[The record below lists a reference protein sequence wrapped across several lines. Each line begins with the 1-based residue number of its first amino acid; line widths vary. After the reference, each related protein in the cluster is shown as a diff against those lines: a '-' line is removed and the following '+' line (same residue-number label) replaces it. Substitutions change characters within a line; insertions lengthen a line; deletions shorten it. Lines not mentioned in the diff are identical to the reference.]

1 MNINSNK
8 YNWWT
13 LLLVACAIL
22 SACEK
27 QPASTQNA
35 ISFGS
40 GRKQAPS
47 TINANARLWG
57 YTTGT
62 NGYWVFAGATTDG
75 LTEGADAEYTKN
87 ESTGTLTPGVTR
99 YWADNQTYNFYSV
112 WPVVTTGNG
121 ISDIAFDKANSQLS
135 FTADIS
141 NQNDNT
147 DFCIAAALDE
157 EGGADRNTAVQMTY
171 KHALSKVQFYG
182 FSSTANIEAQLTKFT
197 IRVPKSATAVCT
209 LEEDTKERTT
219 KNDVTTEYPLTI
231 TYTFVDSDDN
241 TTNGVDSINLA
252 STLPEDLPEGQDY
265 FSLNVHDATTNPNGT
280 QVLEKLVLPMQQ
292 GGTFHVAA
300 TYKIGNNTKTVETD
314 ITATWQPGKNYIY
327 KFKIQPAGPIIFADE
342 VIIND
347 WDEEIPAGDVQF

>member
-13 LLLVACAIL
+13 LLLVACAIF

-27 QPASTQNA
+27 QPASTQNT

-47 TINANARLWG
+47 AINALLWG
-57 YTTGT
+57 YTNSGDVV
-62 NGYWVFAGATTDG
+62 NAGAVIFDG
-75 LTEGADAEYTKN
+75 VEAEYKG
-87 ESTGTLTPGVTR
+87 EILTPDVTR

-112 WPVVTTGNG
+112 WPVVTDNG
-121 ISDIAFDKANSQLS
+121 ISSIAFDKTNSQLS
-135 FTADIS
+135 FSADIS
-141 NQNDNT
+141 TQNDNT
-147 DFCIAAALDE
+147 DFCIAAAVGE
-157 EGGADRNTAVQMTY
+157 EGGADRERAVQMTY

-182 FSSTANIEAQLTKFT
+182 FSSTAGITAQLTNFT
-197 IRVPKSATAVCT
+197 ITVPKSSTAVCT

-219 KNDVTTEYPLTI
+219 ENDVTTEYPLVI
-231 TYTFVDSDDN
+231 TYNLDPNNDN
-241 TTNGVDSINLA
+241 VVDSI
-252 STLPEDLPEGQDY
+252 DLFVSNIE
-265 FSLNVHDATTNPNGT
+265 NPFELKHSSENSNGT
-280 QVLEKLVLPMQQ
+280 FVLEKLVLPMQN
-292 GGTFHVAA
+292 GTFHVAA
-300 TYKIGNNTKTVETD
+300 TYKIGDNTKTVETD

>member
-8 YNWWT
+8 YKWW
-13 LLLVACAIL
+13 LLLFVCVAIF

-27 QPASTQNA
+27 QPVSTQNA

-57 YTTGT
+57 YTNSG
-62 NGYWVFAGATTDG
+62 NVVNAGAVIFD
-75 LTEGADAEYTKN
+75 GADAEYTKN
-87 ESTGTLTPGVTR
+87 ESTGTLTPDVTR

-112 WPVVTTGNG
+112 WPVATGNG
-121 ISDIAFDKANSQLS
+121 ISDIAFNKTNSQLS

-141 NQNDNT
+141 NQNDKT

-157 EGGADRNTAVQMTY
+157 EGGADRTDAVQMTY

-182 FSSTANIEAQLTKFT
+182 FSSTSGITAQLTNFT
-197 IRVPKSATAVCT
+197 ITVPKSATAVCT
-209 LEEDTKERTT
+209 LTT
-219 KNDVTTEYPLTI
+219 NTLAATETDENALDI
-231 TYTFVDSDDN
+231 NYTFVDSDDN
-241 TTNGVDSINLA
+241 TKNGVDSIFLS
-252 STLPEDLPEGQDY
+252 STLSDGQDY
-265 FSLNVHDATTNPNGT
+265 FSLNEQNEDNPNGT
-280 QVLEKLVLPMQQ
+280 QVLEKLVLPMQD
-292 GGTFHVAA
+292 GTFHVAA
-300 TYKIGNNTKTVETD
+300 TYKIGDDTKTVETD

-327 KFKIQPAGPIIFADE
+327 KFYIQPAGPIIFADE

-347 WDEEIPAGDVQF
+347 WNEEIPAGDVQF

>member
-13 LLLVACAIL
+13 LLLVACAIF

-27 QPASTQNA
+27 QPASIQNA

-40 GRKQAPS
+40 GRKQALN

-62 NGYWVFAGATTDG
+62 NGYWVFAGTTTDG
-75 LTEGADAEYTKN
+75 LTEGEEAEYIKN
-87 ESTGTLTPGVTR
+87 ESTGTLTPAVTR
-99 YWADNQTYNFYSV
+99 YWADNQFYNFYSV

-121 ISDIAFDKANSQLS
+121 ISDIAFNKTNSQLS
-135 FTADIS
+135 FSADIS
-141 NQNDNT
+141 NQNENT

-157 EGGADRNTAVQMTY
+157 EGGADRTKSVQMTY

-182 FSSTANIEAQLTKFT
+182 FSSTADIEAQLTNFT
-197 IRVPKSATAVCT
+197 IRVPKSAKAVCT
-209 LEEDTKERTT
+209 LNKDTEERTT
-219 KNDVTTEYPLTI
+219 DENNVTTEYPLTI
-231 TYTFVDSDDN
+231 TYTFEDSDN
-241 TTNGVDSINLA
+241 TKNGVDSINLA

-265 FSLNVHDATTNPNGT
+265 FVLDVHDEKTNPNGT
-280 QVLEKLVLPMQQ
+280 FVLEKLVLPMQQ
-292 GGTFHVAA
+292 GGTFHVEA
-300 TYKIGNNTKTVETD
+300 TYKIGNENKTVKTD

-347 WDEEIPAGDVQF
+347 WDEEISAGDVQF

>member
-13 LLLVACAIL
+13 LLLVACAIF

-40 GRKQAPS
+40 GRKQASS

-57 YTTGT
+57 YT
-62 NGYWVFAGATTDG
+62 NAGAVIFDG
-75 LTEGADAEYTKN
+75 VEAEYTKN

-112 WPVVTTGNG
+112 WPVVADNG
-121 ISDIAFDKANSQLS
+121 ISDIAFNKANSELT
-135 FTADIS
+135 FKIADIS
-141 NQNDNT
+141 AQNDNT
-147 DFCIAAALDE
+147 DFCIAAAVGE
-157 EGGADRNTAVQMTY
+157 EGGADRTKSVKMTY

-182 FSSTANIEAQLTKFT
+182 FSSTAGITAQLTNFT
-197 IRVPKSATAVCT
+197 ITVPKSATAVCT
-209 LEEDTKERTT
+209 LTEDTKERTT

-231 TYTFVDSDDN
+231 TYIFVDSDN
-241 TTNGVDSINLA
+241 TKNGVDSTFLY
-252 STLPEDLPEGQDY
+252 SELPTGQKY
-265 FSLNVHDATTNPNGT
+265 FFLNEQNATTNPNGT
-280 QVLEKLVLPMQQ
+280 FVLEKLVLPMQ
-292 GGTFHVAA
+292 GGTFHVEA
-300 TYKIGNNTKTVETD
+300 TYEIGDDTKTVETD

-327 KFKIQPAGPIIFADE
+327 KFYIQPAGPIVFDDE
-342 VIIND
+342 VTIND

>member
-13 LLLVACAIL
+13 LLLVACAIF

-47 TINANARLWG
+47 AINANARLWG

-112 WPVVTTGNG
+112 WPVVDGNG
-121 ISDIAFDKANSQLS
+121 ISDIAFNKANSQLS

-141 NQNDNT
+141 NQNENT

-157 EGGADRNTAVQMTY
+157 EGGADRKDAVKMTY

-182 FSSTANIEAQLTKFT
+182 FSSTAGIKAQLTNFT
-197 IRVPKSATAVCT
+197 ITVPKSATAVCT
-209 LEEDTKERTT
+209 LTKDTKERTT
-219 KNDVTTEYPLTI
+219 ENDVTTEYPLTI
-231 TYTFVDSDDN
+231 TYTFVDSDN
-241 TTNGVDSINLA
+241 TKNGVDSILLV
-252 STLPEDLPEGQDY
+252 SELPTGQKY
-265 FSLNVHDATTNPNGT
+265 FSLNVQDATTNPNGT
-280 QVLEKLVLPMQQ
+280 FVLEKLVLPMQQ

-300 TYKIGNNTKTVETD
+300 TYKIGSNTKTVETD

-327 KFKIQPAGPIIFADE
+327 KFYIQPAGPIIFADE

>member
-22 SACEK
+22 CACEK

-40 GRKQAPS
+40 GRKQALN
-47 TINANARLWG
+47 TINARLWG
-57 YTTGT
+57 YTTGS

-75 LTEGADAEYTKN
+75 LTEGEKAEYNTDEN
-87 ESTGTLTPGVTR
+87 SLIPAVTR

-112 WPVVTTGNG
+112 WPVVDENG
-121 ISDIAFDKANSQLS
+121 ISDIAFNKTNSKLS
-135 FTADIS
+135 FSADIS
-141 NQNDNT
+141 NQNGNT

-157 EGGADRNTAVQMTY
+157 EGGADRKDAVQMTY

-182 FSSTANIEAQLTKFT
+182 FSSTAGITAQLTNFT
-197 IRVPKSATAVCT
+197 ISVPKSANAVCT
-209 LEEDTKERTT
+209 LTT
-219 KNDVTTEYPLTI
+219 NTLAATETTENALDI
-231 TYTFVDSDDN
+231 NYTFVDSDNN

-280 QVLEKLVLPMQQ
+280 FVLEKLVLPMQQ

-300 TYKIGNNTKTVETD
+300 TYKIGDNSKTVETD

>member
-13 LLLVACAIL
+13 LLLVACAIF

-40 GRKQAPS
+40 GRKQALN

-57 YTTGT
+57 YTNSGDEV
-62 NGYWVFAGATTDG
+62 NAGAVIFD
-75 LTEGADAEYTKN
+75 GADAEYTKN
-87 ESTGTLTPGVTR
+87 ESTGTLTPAVTR
-99 YWADNQTYNFYSV
+99 YWADNQFYNFYSV
-112 WPVVTTGNG
+112 WPVVDDNG
-121 ISDIAFDKANSQLS
+121 ISDIAFNKANSKLS

-141 NQNDNT
+141 NQNENT

-157 EGGADRNTAVQMTY
+157 EGGADRDTAVQMTY

-182 FSSTANIEAQLTKFT
+182 FSSTAGIKAQLTNFT
-197 IRVPKSATAVCT
+197 ITVPKSATAVCT

-219 KNDVTTEYPLTI
+219 ENDVTTEYPLDI
-231 TYTFVDSDDN
+231 TYTLGTETSPLSSTGEFV
-241 TTNGVDSINLA
+241 L
-252 STLPEDLPEGQDY
+252 QDE
-265 FSLNVHDATTNPNGT
+265 TTNPNGT
-280 QVLEKLVLPMQQ
+280 QVLEKLVLPMQ
-292 GGTFHVAA
+292 GGTFHVEA
-300 TYKIGNNTKTVETD
+300 TYKIGNDTKTVETD
-314 ITATWQPGKNYIY
+314 INATWQPGKNYIY

-347 WDEEIPAGDVQF
+347 WNEEIPAGDVQF

>member
-13 LLLVACAIL
+13 LLLVACAIF

-40 GRKQAPS
+40 GRKQALS
-47 TINANARLWG
+47 TINARLWG
-57 YTTGT
+57 YTNSGDVV
-62 NGYWVFAGATTDG
+62 NAGAVIFDG
-75 LTEGADAEYTKN
+75 VEAEYK
-87 ESTGTLTPGVTR
+87 GDTLTPGVTR

-112 WPVVTTGNG
+112 WPVVDDNG
-121 ISDIAFDKANSQLS
+121 ISDIAFNKANSELS
-135 FTADIS
+135 FSADIS
-141 NQNDNT
+141 TQNENT
-147 DFCIAAALDE
+147 DFCIAAAVGE
-157 EGGADRNTAVQMTY
+157 EGNADRDTAVQMTY

-182 FSSTANIEAQLTKFT
+182 FFSTAGIIAHLTKFT
-197 IRVPKSATAVCT
+197 ITVPKSATAVCT

-219 KNDVTTEYPLTI
+219 ENDVTTEYPLTI
-231 TYTFVDSDDN
+231 TYTLGTETS
-241 TTNGVDSINLA
+241 SLS
-252 STLPEDLPEGQDY
+252 STGEFALQDK
-265 FSLNVHDATTNPNGT
+265 TTNPNGT

-327 KFKIQPAGPIIFADE
+327 KFKIQPSGPIIFGEVTVVDWEEDE
-342 VIIND
+342 TNSKDYPFDIT
-347 WDEEIPAGDVQF
+347 P

>member
-13 LLLVACAIL
+13 LLLVACAIF

-40 GRKQAPS
+40 GRKQASS

-57 YTTGT
+57 YTNSGDVV
-62 NGYWVFAGATTDG
+62 NAGAVIFDG
-75 LTEGADAEYTKN
+75 VEAEYKD
-87 ESTGTLTPGVTR
+87 EILTPGVTR

-112 WPVVTTGNG
+112 WPVVDDNG
-121 ISDIAFDKANSQLS
+121 ISEIAFNKANSQLS
-135 FTADIS
+135 FSADIS
-141 NQNDNT
+141 TQNENT
-147 DFCIAAALDE
+147 DFCIAAAVGE
-157 EGGADRNTAVQMTY
+157 EGGNADRERERAVQMTY

-182 FSSTANIEAQLTKFT
+182 FSSTADIEAQLTNFT

-209 LEEDTKERTT
+209 LTT
-219 KNDVTTEYPLTI
+219 NTI
-231 TYTFVDSDDN
+231 AATDAAENALDINYTFVDSDNN
-241 TTNGVDSINLA
+241 TTNGVDSISLE
-252 STLPEDLPEGQDY
+252 SELPTGQEY
-265 FSLNVHDATTNPNGT
+265 FSLNEQNATTNPNGT
-280 QVLEKLVLPMQQ
+280 FVLEKLVLPMDT
-292 GGTFHVAA
+292 GTFHVAA
-300 TYKIGNNTKTVETD
+300 TYKIGDDTKTVETD

>member
-13 LLLVACAIL
+13 LLLVACAIF

-40 GRKQAPS
+40 GRKQALN

-57 YTTGT
+57 YTNSGDVV
-62 NGYWVFAGATTDG
+62 NAGAVIFDG
-75 LTEGADAEYTKN
+75 VEAEYKD
-87 ESTGTLTPGVTR
+87 EILTPGVTR
-99 YWADNQTYNFYSV
+99 YWADNQFYNFYSV

-121 ISDIAFDKANSQLS
+121 ISDIAFNITNSELS

-141 NQNDNT
+141 NQNGNT

-157 EGGADRNTAVQMTY
+157 EGGADRTDAVQMTY

-182 FSSTANIEAQLTKFT
+182 FSSTAGIIAQLTNFT
-197 IRVPKSATAVCT
+197 ITVPKSANAVCT
-209 LEEDTKERTT
+209 LTEDTKERTT
-219 KNDVTTEYPLTI
+219 ENDVTTEYPLTI
-231 TYTFVDSDDN
+231 TYTFLDSDN
-241 TTNGVDSINLA
+241 NAENGVDSINLA

-280 QVLEKLVLPMQQ
+280 FVLEKLVLPMET
-292 GGTFHVAA
+292 GTFHVAA
-300 TYKIGNNTKTVETD
+300 TYKIGNDTKTVKTD

-347 WDEEIPAGDVQF
+347 WDEEITAGDVQF

>member
-13 LLLVACAIL
+13 LLLVACAIF

-40 GRKQAPS
+40 GRKQAPL
-47 TINANARLWG
+47 TINARLWG

-75 LTEGADAEYTKN
+75 LTEGEEAEYNTDEN
-87 ESTGTLTPGVTR
+87 SLIPAVTR

-121 ISDIAFDKANSQLS
+121 ISEIAFNKANSQLS
-135 FTADIS
+135 FSADIS
-141 NQNDNT
+141 NQNENT
-147 DFCIAAALDE
+147 DFCIAAAVGE
-157 EGGADRNTAVQMTY
+157 EGNADRKDAVKMTY

-182 FSSTANIEAQLTKFT
+182 FSSTAGIIAHLTKFT
-197 IRVPKSATAVCT
+197 ITVPKSATAVCT

-231 TYTFVDSDDN
+231 TYTFEDSDN
-241 TTNGVDSINLA
+241 NAENGVDSI
-252 STLPEDLPEGQDY
+252 DLFVSNIE
-265 FSLNVHDATTNPNGT
+265 NPFELKYSSENSNGT
-280 QVLEKLVLPMQQ
+280 FVLEKLVLPMQQ

-300 TYKIGNNTKTVETD
+300 TYKIGDNNKTVETD

>member
-8 YNWWT
+8 YNWWL
-13 LLLVACAIL
+13 LLLVACAIF

-47 TINANARLWG
+47 AINALLWG

-75 LTEGADAEYTKN
+75 LTEGAGAEYNTDEN
-87 ESTGTLTPGVTR
+87 SLIPAVTR

-112 WPVVTTGNG
+112 WPVVADNG
-121 ISDIAFDKANSQLS
+121 ISDIDFDKENSKLS
-135 FTADIS
+135 FSADIS
-141 NQNDNT
+141 NQNGNT
-147 DFCIAAALDE
+147 DFCIAAAVGE
-157 EGGADRNTAVQMTY
+157 EGNADRERAVQMTY

-182 FSSTANIEAQLTKFT
+182 FSSTSGITAHLTNFT
-197 IRVPKSATAVCT
+197 ITVPKSANAVCT

-219 KNDVTTEYPLTI
+219 ENDVTTEYPLDI
-231 TYTFVDSDDN
+231 TYTLGTETS
-241 TTNGVDSINLA
+241 SLS
-252 STLPEDLPEGQDY
+252 STGEFALQDE
-265 FSLNVHDATTNPNGT
+265 TTNPNGT

-300 TYKIGNNTKTVETD
+300 TYKIGNNTKTVKTD

-347 WDEEIPAGDVQF
+347 WDEEISAGDVQF